1 MSHLNNKSNLRL
13 KAIPCF
19 SLVTVPTCIRMCC
32 SWASMSPCCI
42 SRLHGCLPLVWWVNL
57 VSRCGGLLAGLG
69 VAWHGAH
76 HLLILK
82 IIKIIC
88 AVSVDRIIQRG
99 WVVLMNVLD
108 ACWTVALAQLDVDS
122 LVAWVEMEVESLRYF
137 TNAHWFHWVVEDMAG
152 TVVVLA
158 AVIGCAVISS

>member
-1 MSHLNNKSNLRL
+1 MNNLKNKSNLHL
-13 KAIPCF
+13 WCIPWF
-19 SLVTVPTCIRMCC
+19 SLVTVPTWIRMCC

-42 SRLHGCLPLVWWVNL
+42 CRLYDCLSLVWGVDL
-57 VSRCGGLLAGLG
+57 VSVCGGLLAGLG
-69 VAWHGAH
+69 VAWHRAH

-99 WVVLMNVLD
+99 WVVMLDLLD
-108 ACWTVALAQLDVDS
+108 ACWSVALAQICLDS

-137 TNAHWFHWVVEDMAG
+137 TNAHWSHWVVEDIVRTLVM
-152 TVVVLA
+152 LA
-158 AVIGCAVISS
+158 AVIGRAVISS